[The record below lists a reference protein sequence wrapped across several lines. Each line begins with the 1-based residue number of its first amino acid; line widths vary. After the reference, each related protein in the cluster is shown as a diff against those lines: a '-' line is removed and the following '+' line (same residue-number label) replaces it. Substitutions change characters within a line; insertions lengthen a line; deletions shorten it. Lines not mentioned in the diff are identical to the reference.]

1 MRKLLYSL
9 AAIVLVAVAIFA
21 ISRTTH
27 APSEATTVGLATKP
41 QQGSLISPF
50 EIMMNRTGT
59 LPVESWD
66 AH

>member
-9 AAIVLVAVAIFA
+9 AAIVLVAAAIFA
-21 ISRTTH
+21 WSRPTP
-27 APSEATTVGLATKP
+27 APSDVTIGLATKP
-41 QQGSLISPF
+41 QQGTLISPF
-50 EIMMNRTGT
+50 ELMMNPAGT